1 MAEWLND
8 EVETYVGAILAIFK
22 VLGKKADVRKTFWAN
37 YLVHNLELSQL
48 KEMATKDTKKLEK
61 EIGDSLYQSNLWYIG
76 VPKFKLIRRAIPY
89 LSCEIDLYYVASDTS
104 DAEFLYCWFGKII
117 TKADAF
123 DVPLCLVAPLVGALQ
138 KGDTETE
145 EAHIV
150 ERGSGYSVYDFMGR
164 EWKLPDAFL
173 GFVLALK
180 DKEKG
185 FEGLLDPISCSL
197 LDKFAKELPSPE
209 TTKTITGDDCQ
220 NLITCL
226 KEQMGY
232 PKAKA
237 EEAAK
242 YVMDAVPNESLE
254 NKIKEALKYLG
265 NK

>member
-8 EVETYVGAILAIFK
+8 EVETYIGAILAVFK
-22 VLGKKADVRKTFWAN
+22 ALGRKVDVRKVSWAN
-37 YLVHNLELSQL
+37 YPVLSLEGGQFEEIV
-48 KEMATKDTKKLEK
+48 KKDTKKLEK
-61 EIGDSLYQSNLWYIG
+61 EIDDSLCQSKVWYVG
-76 VPKFKLIRRAIPY
+76 VPTFKLIRRGVPHLNCA
-89 LSCEIDLYYVASDTS
+89 IDLYYAACDSSD
-104 DAEFLYCWFGKII
+104 EGCPFCWFGRII
-117 TKADAF
+117 TKADSF

-138 KGDTETE
+138 KGDTETK

-254 NKIKEALKYLG
+254 NKIKGALRYLG
-265 NK
+265 NY